1 MELKFLGGTME
12 VGRSAVSVKSNNNQ
26 ILMDYG
32 ALLAREPG
40 FPMHVP
46 PKEVDAIF
54 LTHSHLDHCGSIPV
68 FYINGSMPLYGTSV
82 TFDVSRLLIEDFLGL
97 SGYYLPFEYLELEEM
112 MNHSKNLSYKES
124 VKIGDF
130 GITLYDAGHMP
141 GSAQILVEDQG
152 KRLLYTGDVNTNET
166 RLTKGADLSY
176 GEVDTLI
183 IEGTYANED
192 HPPRKEIEDDLVK
205 KVKEVVE
212 EGGTV
217 LIPAFAVSRSQEVL
231 MVLVAN
237 DFDYPIALD
246 GMALDVDDIY
256 LRNSEFIKDPR
267 ALARAIS
274 ESKQVKGWK
283 DRRKAV
289 KRPGVI
295 ISPAGML
302 KGGASVFYMEKLA
315 GNSANAIYPVGYQVR
330 GTPGRTL
337 LEQRKY
343 ISHGKVSKV
352 EAKVERFDFS
362 SHCGKSG
369 LEKIIKNS
377 APKKIFIMHG
387 DEENLQTMSKWIKD
401 EMGIDAITPK
411 TGESFKI

>member
-1 MELKFLGGTME
+1 ME
-12 VGRSAVSVKSNNNQ
+12 VGRSAVSVKSANNQ

-40 FPMHVP
+40 FPMHIP
-46 PKEVDAIF
+46 PKDVDAIF

-68 FYINGSMPLYGTSV
+68 FYINGNLPLYGTKV
-82 TFDVSRLLIEDFLGL
+82 TFEVSRLLIEDFLRI
-97 SGYYLPFEYLELEEM
+97 SGYYLPFEYIELEEM
-112 MNHSKNLSYKES
+112 MNHCKELSYKEP
-124 VKIGDF
+124 VKVGDF
-130 GITLYDAGHMP
+130 NLTLYDAGHMP
-141 GSAQILVEDQG
+141 GSAQILVEEQG
-152 KRLLYTGDVNTNET
+152 KRLLYTGDVNTNDT
-166 RLTKGADLSY
+166 RLSNGADLSY

-192 HPPRKEIEDDLVK
+192 HPPRKEIEDHLVK
-205 KVKEVVE
+205 RVKEIVE

-231 MVLVAN
+231 MVLIAN
-237 DFDYPIALD
+237 NMDCPIAID
-246 GMALDVDDIY
+246 GMALDVNEIY
-256 LRNSEFIKDPR
+256 LRNREFIRDPK
-267 ALARAIS
+267 ALVRAIN
-274 ESKQVKGWK
+274 EAIKVNGWK

-337 LEQRKY
+337 LEQGKY
-343 ISHGKVSKV
+343 ISHGRASKV

-362 SHCGKSG
+362 SHCGKSD
-369 LEKIIKNS
+369 LQKIIKNAS
-377 APKKIFIMHG
+377 PKNIFIMHG
-387 DEENLQTMSKWIKD
+387 DEENLQNMSQWIKD
-401 EMGIDAITPK
+401 DLGIDAIAPK
-411 TGESFKI
+411 TGETFKI